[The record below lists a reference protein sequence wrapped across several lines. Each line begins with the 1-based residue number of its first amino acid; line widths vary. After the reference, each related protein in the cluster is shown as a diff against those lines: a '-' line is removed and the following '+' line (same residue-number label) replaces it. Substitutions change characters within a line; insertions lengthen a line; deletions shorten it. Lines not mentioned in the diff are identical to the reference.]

1 MPVLWLFAL
10 ILALA
15 PAAALLWY
23 IRRMDKYEPEP
34 WNMIALAFFA
44 GCLSVIP
51 AIIIEAMLGRVQ
63 IGGYMGTVFTAF
75 VVAAATEE
83 ACKGALTYRFMWKK
97 PAFNEVM
104 DGVVYFGVGHM
115 GFAVT
120 ENLKYVFIESGG
132 NVVQGLMNAFVRT
145 TTAVPLHVIV
155 GMIMGY
161 HMGMARYARTPQER
175 IRNFVQAFA
184 WPILL
189 HGFYDLAAFSR
200 GIKVQDVSSL
210 MQVGFGSALMYA
222 AVVALWLFLLPRIK
236 KAQDASFFKPQ
247 ESPMMPV
254 APTGCPNCGSAYPM
268 GANYC
273 QNCAAPVAQQQQAYY
288 RQAQGAQGIPQ

>member
-1 MPVLWLFAL
+1 LAVLWLVAL

-15 PAAALLWY
+15 PGAALLWY

-34 WNMIALAFFA
+34 WNMIGLAFFA

-51 AIIIEAMLGRVQ
+51 ALIIETVLSGVH
-63 IGGYMGTVFTAF
+63 IGGFLGTVFIAF

-83 ACKGALTYRFMWKK
+83 ASKGALTYGFMWKK
-97 PAFNEVM
+97 PAFNEIM

-132 NVVQGLMNAFVRT
+132 NVVQGLMNAFVRS

-175 IRNFVQAFA
+175 IKNYLQAFA
-184 WPILL
+184 WPVLL

-200 GIKVQDVSSL
+200 SAKVQDVSSL
-210 MQVGFGSALMYA
+210 MEVGFGSALMYV
-222 AVVALWLFLLPRIK
+222 AVVALWLVLLPRIK
-236 KAQDASFFKPQ
+236 RAQELSFFKPQ
-247 ESPMMPV
+247 ESPTMPV
-254 APTGCPNCGSAYPM
+254 APTACPNCGSAYPL

-273 QNCAAPVAQQQQAYY
+273 QNCAAPVPQQQQQAYY
-288 RQAQGAQGIPQ
+288 QQAPGAQ